1 MGNVSAPCYS
11 EEEEALPITT
21 PTLLKT
27 HTQIDTHTQTGDLSL
42 YTYPC
47 CTHVQ
52 HVQNKLIFIY
62 IMLTERSDIL

>member
-21 PTLLKT
+21 PT

-42 YTYPC
+42 YTYAC

-52 HVQNKLIFIY
+52 HAQNKLIFIY
-62 IMLTERSDIL
+62 IMLTEMSDIL